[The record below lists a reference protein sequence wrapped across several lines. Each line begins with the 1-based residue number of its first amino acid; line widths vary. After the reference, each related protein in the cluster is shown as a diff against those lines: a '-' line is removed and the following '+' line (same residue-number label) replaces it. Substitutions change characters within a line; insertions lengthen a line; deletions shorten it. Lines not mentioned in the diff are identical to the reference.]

1 MPSRYLTVV
10 SRLLAI
16 TESNRLTVWSAKL
29 FQELDKAHILVG
41 LANRDYEGEISGYGD
56 QVKINGLGDVTVGN
70 YKPNETEI
78 NPQQLSAEQTLL
90 LIDQSKYFAFYI
102 DDVDA
107 AQVKPKLMAE
117 AMRKSAVALGNTSDR
132 LIAGFHTDAGVNVSS
147 TSVTVANALKV
158 LADAAEGLDENNVP
172 MQGRWMV
179 VPPWFH
185 TKLVLNKIL
194 ETDGSVDANPAFTNG
209 FVGRAFGFDIY
220 MSNNLST
227 GIGAVAK
234 SHYAL
239 AGTSR
244 AISFAEQVVEMEAYR
259 PEKSFSD
266 AVKGLHVYGAKV
278 IDPNAL
284 VSMSITTTS

>member
-1 MPSRYLTVV
+1 MSVAQFKP
-10 SRLLAI
+10 
-16 TESNRLTVWSAKL
+16 TVWSAKL
-29 FQELDKAHILVG
+29 FMELDKAHVLVG
-41 LANRDYEGEISGYGD
+41 LANRDYEGEIRSYGD
-56 QVKINGLGDVTVGN
+56 QVKINGLGDITVFNYAPNVTSI
-70 YKPNETEI
+70 T
-78 NPQQLSAEQTLL
+78 PQQLAAEQTILK
-90 LIDQSKYFAFYI
+90 IDQSKGFAFYI

-107 AQVKPKLMAE
+107 AQVKPKLMGE
-117 AMRKSAVALGNTSDR
+117 AMRKAAVALGNVSDQ
-132 LIAGFHTDAGVNVSS
+132 LIAGFYSDAGVSVSS

-179 VPPWFH
+179 IPPWFH

-194 ETDGSVDANPAFTNG
+194 ETDGSVDANPAYSNG

-227 GIGAVAK
+227 GIGAVSN

-244 AISFAEQVVEMEAYR
+244 AVSFAEQIVKMEAYR
-259 PEKSFSD
+259 PENSFSD

-278 IDPNAL
+278 VDPNAL
-284 VSMSITTTS
+284 VSLSITTTS